1 MSKIKKGTKKSGI
14 DDIDFQQPEQDER
27 FIDALIGS
35 GVLDPE
41 KISKEKPRKG
51 VTDEF
56 RMAIDCIRGS
66 KSISYESK
74 TDISLKTS
82 VVNRR
87 IEAVI
92 NTAQEARG
100 RLLNF
105 YTQPKHNLI
114 CMGPTF
120 ERDWARVNTLTIKGY
135 NTSENNE
142 SILLGATLWMLDA
155 IKRNKK
161 MAELEA
167 LLPKDKKLFEAIKHP
182 LLWDCSHDLS
192 VIEAL
197 MYIIKNRDSDCKNVN
212 SNVTDRYIINDE
224 LMAKGKHQQN
234 VPSRKLFE
242 HILALIPQQDK
253 ENAARMFEEK
263 GWEWM
268 SNFYEAKKILWDQQ
282 MDVINRAQKAIFYAS
297 NSVVDSGLSEGDMSN
312 IPLSSRQ
319 QIAIAP
325 ENILRVDP
333 IMDNTIT
340 QYEHRMDR
348 LEAEYIKLTEKENSL
363 YNYCFVDAYMPYE
376 CKKQELG
383 QEIAFILDKITIED
397 PYALCFGLLYLFET
411 NSDIPWLYGL
421 GIGLM
426 EQVKRRL
433 PWYYIVKNLKS
444 SDTETLR
451 KLLRDE
457 KLKNEKMEELLS
469 APDKTKAIDFYS
481 LSYGDLDVD
490 KTKRLQHNI
499 AQIVF
504 NETGCCVPRNQH
516 ICADSIKRMKAYG
529 VDDALIGRAVDYIT
543 VYSNASEQAYQ
554 NNENARQANEK
565 VVAQQAHIEDLK
577 KTITALEKE
586 LAKQKQENADINQSL
601 HEMTCKARNADEE
614 LLELGKKAKQDRMEL
629 AELRSIVFA
638 EGEETPEDDSVNI
651 QFPYTI
657 KNRTVVF
664 GGRASAMTAMKTML
678 KGEIRFMD
686 HRLLPNA
693 DMVKNASSVWI
704 QAKCIAHKNCFRI
717 VDLAR
722 ANGIPIHY
730 FAYTSAA
737 KCAEQVAI
745 VDQKQ

>member
-1 MSKIKKGTKKSGI
+1 MSKIKKKTKKFGI
-14 DDIDFQQPEQDER
+14 EDIDFQQPEQDER

-56 RMAIDCIRGS
+56 RMAIECIKGS

-92 NTAQEARG
+92 NTAQEARR

-105 YTQPKHNLI
+105 YTPPKHNLI

-120 ERDWARVNTLTIKGY
+120 ERDWARVNTLMIKGY

-167 LLPKDKKLFEAIKHP
+167 LLPKDKKLFGEIKHP
-182 LLWDCSHDLS
+182 LLWDCAHDLTA
-192 VIEAL
+192 IEGL
-197 MYIIKNRDSDCKNVN
+197 MYIIKNRNSDCKNVN
-212 SNVTDRYIINDE
+212 PNATDHYIINDE

-242 HILALIPQQDK
+242 QVLALIPQRDI
-253 ENAARMFEEK
+253 EDAAHMFEEK

-268 SNFYEAKKILWDQQ
+268 SNFYEAKKMVWDQQ
-282 MDVINRAQKAIFYAS
+282 MDVINRAQKAIFYTS
-297 NSVVDSGLSEGDMSN
+297 NSVIDSGLSEGDMNN

-319 QIAIAP
+319 QLAIVP

-333 IMDNTIT
+333 IMDNTIM

-348 LEAEYIKLTEKENSL
+348 LEAEYIRLTEKEDSL
-363 YNYCFVDAYMPYE
+363 YNFCFADAHMPYE

-433 PWYYIVKNLKS
+433 PWYYIVKDLKS
-444 SDTETLR
+444 SDRETLR

-457 KLKNEKMEELLS
+457 KLRNEKMEELLS

-504 NETGCCVPRNQH
+504 YETGCCVPRNQH
-516 ICADSIKRMKAYG
+516 ICANSIKRMKAFG
-529 VDDALIGRAVDYIT
+529 VDDALIGRVADYIT

-554 NNENARQANEK
+554 NSENARQANEK
-565 VVAQQAHIEDLK
+565 VVAQQAHIEDLQ
-577 KTITALEKE
+577 KTIVALEQE
-586 LAKQKQENADINQSL
+586 LAKQKQENNRTAQSL
-601 HEMTCKARNADEE
+601 YEVTCKARNADAE
-614 LLELGKKAKQDRMEL
+614 LQELSKKTELDRMEL

-638 EGEETPEDDSVNI
+638 EEEELSEEKCESI
-651 QFPYTI
+651 QIPYTV
-657 KNRTVVF
+657 KNKTIVF

-678 KGEIRFMD
+678 SGDIRFMD

-693 DMVKNASSVWI
+693 DVIKNAAAIWI

-717 VDLAR
+717 LDLAR

-737 KCAEQVAI
+737 RCAEQVAL